1 MLATRI
7 IPSLLNKRGALVKG
21 RGFNAN
27 RVIGHT
33 LQAVR
38 VYQSRDVDEL
48 IYLDIAANNGPDF
61 ALIDQFAQECFMPLT
76 IGGGVRNMEHFARLI
91 KGGADKV
98 SLNTAAVENPDLIRH
113 AAEKFGRQAVVVSID
128 VKGSTVHTQNGTHDT
143 GLDPVEFAEHVQS
156 LGAGEILLNRI
167 ERDGTLQGYDLDLI
181 GRVASKV
188 SIPVIASGGA
198 GSYDDLKAGLDCGA
212 HAVAAGAMWS
222 FTDSTPAHAANH
234 LAQLG
239 VPVCLRLVA

>member
-1 MLATRI
+1 MLARRI
-7 IPSLLNKRGALVKG
+7 IPVILYRGSETFKG
-21 RGFNAN
+21 EGFESW
-27 RVIGHT
+27 RRIGN
-33 LQAVR
+33 LRQAVR
-38 VYQSRDVDEL
+38 VFQSRNVDEL
-48 IYLDIAANNGPDF
+48 ILLDISGGETNVSLVSEF
-61 ALIDQFAQECFMPLT
+61 ASELFMPLT
-76 IGGGVRNMEHFARLI
+76 VGGGVRTLDHFARLI

-98 SLNTAAVENPDLIRH
+98 SLNTAAVETPDLIRQ

-239 VPVCLRLVA
+239 VPVRLRLVA